1 MVIGL
6 LLKHFNAM
14 NSNEIEAILRR
25 NKQFLGCFA
34 WDQLPQFPSSLPK
47 SIIINTGKS
56 DSSGEHWVAIVLQK
70 NKCFYFDSFGL
81 PIIND
86 YILDFLD
93 GDYNKVT
100 YTDNCIQ
107 SINSDMCGKF
117 CIAFIK
123 HVNSKLSY
131 NTFIEQFDFVKL
143 YKNDEI
149 VENIYM

>member
-34 WDQLPQFPSSLPK
+34 WDQLPPFPSSLPK
-47 SIIINTGKS
+47 SIIINTAKS
-56 DSSGEHWVAIVLQK
+56 DSRGEHWVAIVLQK
-70 NKCFYFDSFGL
+70 KQCFYFDSFGL
-81 PIIND
+81 SIIND
-86 YILDFLD
+86 YILEFIRDA
-93 GDYNKVT
+93 YNKVT

-107 SINSDMCGKF
+107 SANSDMCGKF

-123 HVNSKLSY
+123 YVHSKSSY